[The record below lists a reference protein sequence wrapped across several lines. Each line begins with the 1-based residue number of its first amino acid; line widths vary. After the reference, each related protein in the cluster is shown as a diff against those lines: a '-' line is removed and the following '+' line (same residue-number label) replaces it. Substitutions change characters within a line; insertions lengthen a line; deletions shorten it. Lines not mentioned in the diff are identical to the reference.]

1 VKITYVTQA
10 CVLIEVHGK
19 KILCD
24 PWLVGPCWAG
34 NLWHFPPPK
43 REPESFTN
51 IDYIYF
57 SHGHEDHFQLESIRR
72 LPLETKDSQVLIS
85 DYDKPY
91 WENAVRAAGFKNI
104 IMLEHDESLEL
115 DSEIKLHM
123 LRNDEGDDDS
133 SIVIESDNSTVF
145 FQTDNIMSYKEAER
159 LGKKFDIDLFFTIPT
174 LTGVFP
180 AFFDFEPKTMM
191 KLAEKKQMSSIK
203 YSTELMRLL
212 KAKTAIPYACDLC
225 YFGDLYYANE
235 LHMSDKEKYA
245 NYVKQ
250 TIPDSEVII
259 MNPDDE
265 IEINDGKIITKLLT
279 PEFTKE
285 NLASYAVMMRPKYE
299 QAMLEEKKYLNEP
312 YENDI
317 GLLKKELDRLTET
330 WMGENFK
337 VLWKIVGP
345 DGKISNIWHNLPNK
359 TSENYNEE
367 KYDLRLELQS
377 YRLQR
382 WARNDYPMGG
392 QTIRNGSVRCHRYTD
407 EYTKNEDNYWDLT
420 SKINFRKI
428 HN

>member
-1 VKITYVTQA
+1 M
-10 CVLIEVHGK
+10 
-19 KILCD
+19 
-24 PWLVGPCWAG
+24 
-34 NLWHFPPPK
+34 F
-43 REPESFTN
+43 
-51 IDYIYF
+51 
-57 SHGHEDHFQLESIRR
+57 
-72 LPLETKDSQVLIS
+72 
-85 DYDKPY
+85 
-91 WENAVRAAGFKNI
+91 
-104 IMLEHDESLEL
+104 
-115 DSEIKLHM
+115 
-123 LRNDEGDDDS
+123 
-133 SIVIESDNSTVF
+133 
-145 FQTDNIMSYKEAER
+145 
-159 LGKKFDIDLFFTIPT
+159 
-174 LTGVFP
+174 
-180 AFFDFEPKTMM
+180 
-191 KLAEKKQMSSIK
+191 
-203 YSTELMRLL
+203 
-212 KAKTAIPYACDLC
+212 
-225 YFGDLYYANE
+225 
-235 LHMSDKEKYA
+235 
-245 NYVKQ
+245 
-250 TIPDSEVII
+250 
-259 MNPDDE
+259 
-265 IEINDGKIITKLLT
+265 GKIITKLLT